1 MTKRLTITLSL
12 SPIYGD
18 NKNLFQD
25 TYLVNVSAS
34 VVPTK
39 PAEQADNVDETLN
52 MISTT
57 EKDVVVGKRIKNEE

>member
-1 MTKRLTITLSL
+1 MSFTKT
-12 SPIYGD
+12 
-18 NKNLFQD
+18 LFQD

-39 PAEQADNVDETLN
+39 PAEQADNVDETIN

-57 EKDVVVGKRIKNEE
+57 ERDVVGKRIKNEE